1 MKTTNKIYSDEE
13 ENEVGPSTTTWD
25 AQSALVLYKWNKSK
39 SRLKIFFQ
47 HEFNFCFFF

>member
-25 AQSALVLYKWNKSK
+25 AQSALLMEQVKDSIKN
-39 SRLKIFFQ
+39 IFPARI
-47 HEFNFCFFF
+47 